1 LIQPQQSSVT
11 LSVLANDHDANGHTL
26 SISSFEATTAAG
38 GTVARDGQNL
48 VYTPPSTAYL
58 GKDFFKYV
66 VADSSGQTATGVA
79 CVSVG
84 PDYRLR
90 LYLPMEDAT
99 GTTLTDA
106 SGFDNDA
113 SFENNDLSAST
124 VTGKYGN
131 AVDFDGSADNATVPG
146 LALTSNTVTLTAWIK
161 PARLQKDYAGILIA
175 NSSDAAGL
183 NIQSNRK
190 LRYHWPASTT
200 SWSWDSGLQAPEDS
214 WTFVALVVEPTKA
227 TIYMNSGS
235 GFKSAARTAT
245 HQAGSLSSLGI
256 GHYPDWGS
264 SRSFD
269 GAIDDVRVYDV
280 SLPQAELQKIYDGGQ
295 AQNPVPLDG
304 ASGVATRNLSWAPG
318 ANATSNRVYLGA
330 NETSVTNATTSDPE
344 YVASTSSSSYK
355 ATLLDNTTY
364 YWRVDTVTLSG
375 TTAGEVW
382 TFITGTLPQAD
393 TILVNFRRDSGDAFI
408 GGQLIGPTGDDSSN
422 WNSASGAS
430 GSTAALVDNLGDAT
444 TAGISWSSA
453 NMWSNADGTGTDE
466 ERLAKGYLDDGGSGV
481 SVTLSN
487 IPYANY
493 RVYGLFATDYGSSV
507 VNASVNGSWALGGGS
522 TTTASATI
530 SVSQNQSVNGESW
543 TKIVP
548 GSVQGNYWAADATG
562 STCAIVVRP
571 RNGSSRGTLTAV
583 IVEKLPLPRTPT
595 DLTAT
600 GGGSSVSL
608 SWSDTGDYESG
619 FIVQRSTT
627 SGSGFATITTTAAN
641 VTSYN
646 DTGLDDGVQ
655 YYYRV
660 MATYAVGNSAATSE
674 SKATT
679 YTAAQA
685 WRFQH
690 FGTTANSGNAAD
702 GFDYDQDGT
711 ANLLEKAFGTDPVA
725 SSSAYR
731 PTGGMTKVSGS
742 NHLTITY
749 RRLAGGSGTTGVN
762 YSAQGITYTVEHDA
776 DMVGTLATGSV
787 TQVGSATSNGDGSE
801 TVTIRLNAT
810 IASQPKYF
818 IRLKVVGAP

>member
-1 LIQPQQSSVT
+1 
-11 LSVLANDHDANGHTL
+11 
-26 SISSFEATTAAG
+26 
-38 GTVARDGQNL
+38 
-48 VYTPPSTAYL
+48 
-58 GKDFFKYV
+58 
-66 VADSSGQTATGVA
+66 
-79 CVSVG
+79 
-84 PDYRLR
+84 
-90 LYLPMEDAT
+90 M
-99 GTTLTDA
+99 
-106 SGFDNDA
+106 
-113 SFENNDLSAST
+113 
-124 VTGKYGN
+124 
-131 AVDFDGSADNATVPG
+131 
-146 LALTSNTVTLTAWIK
+146 
-161 PARLQKDYAGILIA
+161 IA

-183 NIQSNRK
+183 NIQSDRK

-304 ASGVATRNLSWAPG
+304 ASGVTTRNLSWAPG

-344 YVASTSSSSYK
+344 YVASTSSSSYN

-453 NMWSNADGTGTDE
+453 NMWSNADGTGTDA

-522 TTTASATI
+522 TTTTASATI

-583 IVEKLPLPRTPT
+583 IVEKLPAPPVTPT
-595 DLTAT
+595 FTGLTTASAKVGQSFSYTAT
-600 GGGSSVSL
+600 FSGSPSSYTNSVLPNGL
-608 SWSDTGDYESG
+608 SFNSSTGVISG
-619 FIVQRSTT
+619 TPTVSGIFPITLGATGSAGTGTATVSITIKAGPPLPWGAGEIGTGKLAGSASYNAGTFTQAGSGALGTT
-627 SGSGFATITTTAAN
+627 SDKLRFTYQTLSGDGEIIAKVNTLQN
-641 VTSYN
+641 
-646 DTGLDDGVQ
+646 TGIASRVGVMI
-655 YYYRV
+655 R
-660 MATYAVGNSAATSE
+660 
-674 SKATT
+674 
-679 YTAAQA
+679 
-685 WRFQH
+685 
-690 FGTTANSGNAAD
+690 D
-702 GFDYDQDGT
+702 
-711 ANLLEKAFGTDPVA
+711 
-725 SSSAYR
+725 
-731 PTGGMTKVSGS
+731 
-742 NHLTITY
+742 
-749 RRLAGGSGTTGVN
+749 
-762 YSAQGITYTVEHDA
+762 
-776 DMVGTLATGSV
+776 TLATNSKQIFIGLTGTGSYRWVRRTSTGGSNATTNNGTGSV
-787 TQVGSATSNGDGSE
+787 PNTWLRLVRSGSKITAYKSTNGKSWTLVGST
-801 TVTIRLNAT
+801 TVTIAKNCYIGLVVASGSTTTLNT
-810 IASQPKYF
+810 SKFSNVNVTP
-818 IRLKVVGAP
+818 